1 MKQQIE
7 LTCATCGATFIAEAD
22 YFIPGV
28 SGFATDKSGEIVN
41 FIDPTAEHH
50 CKLCVCEAV
59 EVILR
64 KERDY
69 WKTV

>member
-7 LTCATCGATFIAEAD
+7 LTCATCGATFIDEAD
-22 YFIPGV
+22 YILPGI
-28 SGFATDKSGEIVN
+28 SGFATNKSGEQVT

-50 CKLCVCEAV
+50 CELCVREAL

-64 KERDY
+64 KGVTYND
-69 WKTV
+69 